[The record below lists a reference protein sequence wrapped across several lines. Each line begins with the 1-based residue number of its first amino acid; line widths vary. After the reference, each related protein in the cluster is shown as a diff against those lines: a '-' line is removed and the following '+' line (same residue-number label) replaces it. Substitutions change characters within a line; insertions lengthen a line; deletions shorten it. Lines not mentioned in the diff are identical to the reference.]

1 MIGDGADWNTVGR
14 QGITRREWQVTGLGP
29 ASIEV
34 DMARGARISSFLLGN
49 HELLVPRVTG
59 ATSPFQDGLFLMAP
73 YAGRVRDAEFEWNGE
88 RLALP
93 ASAPPHAAHGIVA
106 DIAWNTPSL
115 GTFTSNLD
123 HRWPFRAWASMQV
136 ETLSSG
142 LRLEALVGVDDLAMP
157 TNIGWHPWFR
167 RRIDG
172 VEGALDWEV
181 PTAYL
186 TDGVITKRSI
196 IPRTRAM
203 RAWTAPSGTSDPV
216 VRWPNLF
223 DLRMSSA
230 CARCWVIYETPD
242 AICVEPQT
250 APGDALNAGDA
261 VIVKPNQP
269 SKLDLELNFVDRRGS
284 GSGEELG
291 HARQDGRNRPRP
303 PSHQDWTTQS

>member
-1 MIGDGADWNTVGR
+1 
-14 QGITRREWQVTGLGP
+14 
-29 ASIEV
+29 
-34 DMARGARISSFLLGN
+34 MARGARISSFRLGN
-49 HELLVPRVTG
+49 HELLVARTAG

-73 YAGRVRDAEFEWNGE
+73 YAGRVRNAQFEWNGE

-106 DIAWNTPSL
+106 DVSWKNPSP
-115 GTFTSNLD
+115 GTFTSKLD
-123 HRWPFRAWASMQV
+123 DRWPFGAWASMQV
-136 ETLSSG
+136 ETLATG
-142 LRLEALVGVDDLAMP
+142 LRLEALVGVDHLAMP

-172 VEGALDWEV
+172 VDGTLDWEA

-186 TDGVITKRSI
+186 TDGAITKRSS
-196 IPRTRAM
+196 IPRERAM
-203 RAWTAPSGTSDPV
+203 RAWTAPSGESDPV

-230 CARCWVIYETPD
+230 CASCWVIYETPD

-261 VIVKPNQP
+261 VVVKPDQP
-269 SKLDLELNFVDRRGS
+269 SRLDLELNFVDRRS
-284 GSGEELG
+284 SESGEG
-291 HARQDGRNRPRP
+291 PGRARQGARNRPHP
-303 PSHQDWTTQS
+303 PSHRDRTTRL